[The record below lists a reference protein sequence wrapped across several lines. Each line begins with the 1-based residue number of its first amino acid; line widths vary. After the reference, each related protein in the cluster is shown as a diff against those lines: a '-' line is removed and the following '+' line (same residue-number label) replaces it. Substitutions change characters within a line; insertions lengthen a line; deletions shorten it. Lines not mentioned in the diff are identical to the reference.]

1 MITRRNL
8 WIPDKMWERV
18 TFHAQLQ
25 GMKEGRAVSRAE
37 WIREA
42 IRQRVEREEKGEQTR
57 S

>member
-1 MITRRNL
+1 MVRRRNL
-8 WIPDKMWERV
+8 WIPDQIWARI

-42 IRQRVEREEKGEQTR
+42 IRQRLDREEKGER
-57 S
+57 SK